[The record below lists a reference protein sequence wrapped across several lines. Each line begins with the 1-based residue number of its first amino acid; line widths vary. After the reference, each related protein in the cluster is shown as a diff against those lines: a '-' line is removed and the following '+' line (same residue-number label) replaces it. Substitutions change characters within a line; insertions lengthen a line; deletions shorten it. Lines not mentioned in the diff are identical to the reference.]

1 MRKMT
6 MEDIEA
12 GRSPAGGFTRET
24 LASWGVPW
32 PPTKG
37 WQQRLIQYGVPEEH
51 VCTCKTCGRQM
62 EATAA
67 PDLSLDATTGRPRL
81 RVLP

>member
-12 GRSPAGGFTRET
+12 GRSPAGGFTRDT

-32 PPTKG
+32 PPKKG
-37 WQQRLIQYGVPEEH
+37 WQQRLIQYGIPDEH
-51 VCTCKTCGRQM
+51 VCTCQTCGRTM
-62 EATAA
+62 DTPAA
-67 PDLSLDATTGRPRL
+67 PTAPAGMTNDRPRL
-81 RVLP
+81 RVL